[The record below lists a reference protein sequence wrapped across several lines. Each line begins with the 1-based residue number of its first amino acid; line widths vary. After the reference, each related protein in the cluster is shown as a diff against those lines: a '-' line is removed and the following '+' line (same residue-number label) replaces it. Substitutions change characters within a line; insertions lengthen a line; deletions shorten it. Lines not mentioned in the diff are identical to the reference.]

1 MSEEA
6 TTIPIER
13 LNKEIAKRR
22 EAEART
28 AEVASSLEQLKAQ
41 IAGLEAKA
49 AKGDEHARQIA
60 ALQQQQER
68 DLQKHQSI
76 VSLLED
82 GVRDSSVREF
92 VLHGFEKQS
101 TGEGAKDWNSWWA
114 EQRENPSAVLRP
126 FLSGSNETQVGESSL
141 QSPPADGAD
150 NAQSLGNGAP
160 QSPPVTGANGA
171 QSVQTPKANGGA
183 IPSPTPGR
191 YEGSD
196 FARMASANPAQFVQR
211 LRAGEFNN

>member
-68 DLQKHQSI
+68 ALQKHQSV

-92 VLHGFEKQS
+92 LLHGFEKQS
-101 TGEGAKDWNSWWA
+101 TGEGAKDWDSWWA

-126 FLSGSNETQVGESSL
+126 FLSGSTEIQAGESN
-141 QSPPADGAD
+141 P
-150 NAQSLGNGAP
+150 QSLGSELP
-160 QSPPVTGANGA
+160 QSPPVTEANGA

>member
-22 EAEART
+22 DAEART
-28 AEVASSLEQLKAQ
+28 AEVASSLDQLKAHV
-41 IAGLEAKA
+41 AGLEAKA
-49 AKGDEHARQIA
+49 ARGDEHAKQIA

-68 DLQKHQSI
+68 DLQKHLSV

-92 VLHGFEKQS
+92 LLHGFEKQS
-101 TGEGAKDWNSWWA
+101 TGEGAQDWEAWWA
-114 EQRENPSAVLRP
+114 EQRDNPSAVLKP
-126 FLSGSNETQVGESSL
+126 FLSNAS
-141 QSPPADGAD
+141 ADEPIGHSEAKPLD
-150 NAQSLGNGAP
+150 TAPP
-160 QSPPVTGANGA
+160 QSTSVAASNGGQIA
-171 QSVQTPKANGGA
+171 PAISTPRANGGA
-183 IPSPTPGR
+183 MPSPTPGR

-196 FARMASANPAQFVQR
+196 FARMASSNPSQFIER
-211 LRAGEFNN
+211 LRSGEFNN